1 MQFDA
6 VSLGLCRDAIVPAD
20 GSPGIYLGRS
30 VASDIQQSNVQ
41 F

>member
-6 VSLGLCRDAIVPAD
+6 VSLGLCRDAMVPAD
-20 GSPGIYLGRS
+20 GSPGIYLGRC
-30 VASDIQQSNVQ
+30 VASDIQQSDVQ